1 MTENADQKLARR
13 CIGGLGLYA
22 IERTLGFE
30 TNQKVSA
37 RLVPNPEKR
46 NIQVRNMIKSVATFW
61 ELSENIETDFL
72 KPFDESLKTA
82 QHYFASETASFEQQK
97 AIIRGLSRYAERLPE
112 AATDA
117 RPELLRVRSL
127 LEDIYVYL
135 PWDASKLKIN
145 TVRDHIDRSLAS
157 LTALRNILFTRVLL
171 GAERGPAMSGY
182 VSGVVTDEAGVLNT
196 SLYDELQVQY
206 PDITEWPALCTIYLG
221 GYGEGKHE
229 NATELDLQIMR
240 ETGDAFLDLEGVDYC
255 KGTYEFKT
263 HAAQL
268 VPEQQKMI

>member
-1 MTENADQKLARR
+1 MMENADQKLARR

-22 IERTLGFE
+22 IERRLGFE
-30 TNQKVSA
+30 INQKLSA
-37 RLVPNPEKR
+37 GLVPNPAKR
-46 NIQVRNMIKSVATFW
+46 NIQVRNMIKSLAAFW
-61 ELSENIETDFL
+61 GLSENIEAEFL

-82 QHYFASETASFEQQK
+82 QHCLASETASFGQQK
-97 AIIRGLSRYAERLPE
+97 EIIRGLSRYADRLPE

-135 PWDASKLKIN
+135 PWDAEKLRIN
-145 TVRDHIDRSLAS
+145 PVRDHIDRTLAS

-182 VSGVVTDEAGVLNT
+182 VSGVVTDEADVLNT
-196 SLYDELQVQY
+196 SLYDELREQY
-206 PDITEWPALCTIYLG
+206 PEIKEWPAICTIYLG

-240 ETGDAFLDLEGVDYC
+240 ETGDAFLDLEGIDYC
-255 KGTYEFKT
+255 GGTYEFKA
-263 HAAQL
+263 HAAQPE
-268 VPEQQKMI
+268 PEQQKMI